1 MCACWYIRSPLL
13 AWWRWISESGR
24 NAEQTGLAWSISN
37 SQDLFLRIV
46 HYSEKNRQ
54 HVIFFS
60 PKQERLPGLMEFS
73 TYHRNKI
80 KLTSNKRG
88 ERPTLCKMDSA
99 MSIGLSGCELESTR
113 AEPGMRTVKDFNDH
127 IFQIGGMS
135 STYSVTEDQ
144 PYSTKNRTPAS
155 DTLVLVVV
163 PVSPLLQAS
172 YAKLC
177 NVDEGI
183 YDNLCYGNVPLPSG
197 DWRIRWTRQHGEAQI
212 RRKSW

>member
-1 MCACWYIRSPLL
+1 MVGVPRSNGCLL
-13 AWWRWISESGR
+13 CVKRRIKCDQRLPGCVKCDKYGQAYPASPNVRIGR

-135 STYSVTEDQ
+135 STCSVTEDQ
-144 PYSTKNRTPAS
+144 PYSTKNRTHSVRYSCSCCGAS
-155 DTLVLVVV
+155 IATL
-163 PVSPLLQAS
+163 AS
-172 YAKLC
+172 ILC
-177 NVDEGI
+177 
-183 YDNLCYGNVPLPSG
+183 
-197 DWRIRWTRQHGEAQI
+197 
-212 RRKSW
+212 